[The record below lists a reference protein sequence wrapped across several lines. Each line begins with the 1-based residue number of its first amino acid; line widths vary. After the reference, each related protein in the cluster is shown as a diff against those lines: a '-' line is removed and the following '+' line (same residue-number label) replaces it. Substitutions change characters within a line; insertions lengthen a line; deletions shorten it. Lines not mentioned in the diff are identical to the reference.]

1 MRVGF
6 VNIRNLAICLF
17 VLLCFSLQT
26 VSAQDIDSGDSEL
39 PTLSS
44 DFQASTLIVDV
55 AGTNIEVFFYKPKE
69 AGRFPLLILSHGSP
83 RLQQDRIKVGSNT
96 LRRQAKAYAASGVAV
111 AVPIRRGYG
120 GHGQWAEGYGGCEW
134 ADYYHAGLAGAE
146 DINAVIATMSRLP
159 EIDASRIV
167 LMGVSAGGWASL
179 ATAATNSQVMGV
191 VNFAGGRGSKAS
203 DFVCHEENLVSAS
216 RLYGR
221 TSHAPELWIYSLNDH
236 FFNQS
241 LARRMFD
248 AFNSSGG
255 RATFISAP
263 PYGEEGHKYINAISS
278 WKPQVDDFLRRIGF
292 LNN

>member
-1 MRVGF
+1 VH
-6 VNIRNLAICLF
+6 IKNLAIWLLT
-17 VLLCFSLQT
+17 LLCFLPQL
-26 VSAQDIDSGDSEL
+26 VSAQDIDDS
-39 PTLSS
+39 TSDRQTVSS
-44 DFQASTLIVDV
+44 DFEPSTLIVNV
-55 AGTNIEVFFYKPKE
+55 AGTNIEVFFYRPKD
-69 AGRFPLLILSHGSP
+69 AGRFPLIILSHGCP
-83 RLQQDRIKVGSNT
+83 RLEQDRIKIGPNMFK
-96 LRRQAKAYAASGVAV
+96 RQANAYAASGVAV

-120 GHGQWAEGYGGCEW
+120 GHGQWVEGYGGCER

-179 ATAATNSQVMGV
+179 ATAATNPNVMGV

-216 RLYGR
+216 QFYGR

-241 LARRMFD
+241 LARRMFY
-248 AFNSSGG
+248 AFNSAGG

-263 PYGEEGHKYINAISS
+263 PYGEDGHKYINAISS
-278 WKPQVDDFLRRIGF
+278 WKPEVDEFLRNIGF
-292 LNN
+292 LDKSI